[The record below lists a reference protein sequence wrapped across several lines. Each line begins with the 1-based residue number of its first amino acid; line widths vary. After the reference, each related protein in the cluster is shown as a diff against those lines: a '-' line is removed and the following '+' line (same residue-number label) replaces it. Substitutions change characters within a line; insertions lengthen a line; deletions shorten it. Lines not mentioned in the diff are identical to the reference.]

1 MVNLEALI
9 AYSALSDPDAFAR
22 LYAAT
27 RAQAWAICVRLL
39 RQREPAEEAMQDAY
53 LKIWHQA
60 ANYRPQLGD
69 ARGWLATI
77 VRNTCLDH
85 LRRRRRDEQHRVD
98 DDPDGA
104 TPEAVDLRS
113 PEALLEASAS
123 AGVED
128 CMERLELRQRD
139 LLTESYV
146 LGLSHSEL
154 AVRRNMP
161 LGSVKTAIR
170 RGLQALRDCLKAEA
184 AW

>member
-9 AYSALSDPDAFAR
+9 AFSALSDRDAFSR

-27 RAQAWAICVRLL
+27 RVQAWAICVRLL
-39 RQREPAEEAMQDAY
+39 QQREAAEEAMQDAY
-53 LKIWHQA
+53 IKIWHEA
-60 ANYRPQLGD
+60 AHYRPQLGD

-85 LRRRRRDEQHRVD
+85 LRRRRRDNQHRVD
-98 DDPDGA
+98 PGPDGA
-104 TPEAVDLRS
+104 ELEAIDLRS

-123 AGVED
+123 ASVED
-128 CMERLELRQRD
+128 CMGRLESRQRD

-146 LGLSHSEL
+146 LGLSHTEL
-154 AVRRNMP
+154 AARRSMP

-170 RGLQALRDCLKAEA
+170 RGLQALRNCLKAGA